1 MLKTA
6 RIKLYETGVKLFN
19 MQDEKNKTIF
29 ELITY
34 RISDRLN
41 YELKNDFTRNHISNK
56 SDYELEQ
63 YANAKSKAYYGLVTE
78 KLYALNQKLPE
89 YNLPEIMKQ
98 LPFDDAKKL
107 FLDIYASG
115 RDIVGKNKKTGS

>member
-6 RIKLYETGVKLFN
+6 RIKLYETGINLFN
-19 MQDEKNKTIF
+19 IQDEKNKTIF

-56 SDYELEQ
+56 S
-63 YANAKSKAYYGLVTE
+63 T
-78 KLYALNQKLPE
+78 KLSTGYPQKLFHA
-89 YNLPEIMKQ
+89 Q
-98 LPFDDAKKL
+98 
-107 FLDIYASG
+107 
-115 RDIVGKNKKTGS
+115 T